1 MDFLGMTF
9 SEPLLTLI
17 GIVAVII
24 VGWALFM
31 LLYMKRVLTRNQ
43 VILVVSILS
52 VFGLPLGY
60 YMWSIAY
67 TVIGPTVLFGS
78 IAMLLSSF
86 VMFFVMGRGGKP
98 VPSRAPAAAAPAGV
112 AVEKPAVP
120 IQKVDEDVVR
130 LKVEKTATESALKS
144 LEAAVK
150 EGAITK
156 ETFEK
161 HKATYSERLRKIDTE
176 LSKRTKVGIEKLEGE
191 IENVRKSYLDKLKDL
206 SKKAITAKPSVPAPK
221 TVAVPSAPPS
231 ARAPAP
237 REAPARPEPT
247 LRLPEVP
254 TKRME
259 EAFGEETPTQAFPRI
274 PTPAAPTERS
284 LSAAAKPAPSGPT
297 TISDLRRE
305 MMDELNRLKR
315 LIGRAEA

>member
-9 SEPLLTLI
+9 GDPLLILL
-17 GIVAVII
+17 GIVSVIF
-24 VGWALFM
+24 VGWALFT
-31 LLYMKRVLTRNQ
+31 LLYVKRILTKTK
-43 VILVVSILS
+43 VILLVSILS
-52 VFGLPLGY
+52 VIGLPLGY
-60 YMWSIAY
+60 YLWSIWY
-67 TVIGPTVLFGS
+67 VNVGPTILFGS
-78 IAMLLSSF
+78 IAMLCSSL
-86 VMFFVMGRGGKP
+86 VMFFVFGRGATAGPRRAAAGPPTAVGVEKP
-98 VPSRAPAAAAPAGV
+98 VPV
-112 AVEKPAVP
+112 VEK
-120 IQKVDEDVVR
+120 IDEDVVR

-161 HKATYSERLRKIDTE
+161 HKATYSERLRKIDSE
-176 LSKRTKVGIEKLEGE
+176 LSKRTKVGITKLESE
-191 IENVRKSYLDKLKDL
+191 IEKVRKSYLDKLKDL
-206 SKKAITAKPSVPAPK
+206 SKKAITAKPAVAAPK
-221 TVAVPSAPPS
+221 TVALPSAPPV
-231 ARAPAP
+231 ARAPAA
-237 REAPARPEPT
+237 REAPTREEPT

-259 EAFGEETPTQAFPRI
+259 EAFGEEARAPAVPRI
-274 PTPAAPTERS
+274 PTPVAPAERPLS
-284 LSAAAKPAPSGPT
+284 SAAAKPASSGPA

>member
-1 MDFLGMTF
+1 MYFGD
-9 SEPLLTLI
+9 PLLILL
-17 GIVAVII
+17 GLVAVIF
-24 VGWALFM
+24 VGWTLFT
-31 LLYMKRVLTRNQ
+31 LLYVKKTLTKKQ

-52 VFGLPLGY
+52 VVGLPLGY
-60 YMWSIAY
+60 YLWSNAY

-78 IAMLLSSF
+78 IAMLCSSF
-86 VMFFVMGRGGKP
+86 IMFLVLGRGATAA
-98 VPSRAPAAAAPAGV
+98 PSRAAAAPPTGV
-112 AVEKPAVP
+112 GVERPVP
-120 IQKVDEDVVR
+120 TIEKVDEDVVR

-161 HKATYSERLRKIDTE
+161 HRTTYTERLAKIDSE
-176 LSKRTKVGIEKLEGE
+176 LSKKTRVGIGKLEGE
-191 IENVRKSYLDKLKDL
+191 IEKVRMSYIDKLKGL
-206 SKKAITAKPSVPAPK
+206 SKKAISIKPAPV
-221 TVAVPSAPPS
+221 TTPRAAPVPSAPP
-231 ARAPAP
+231 ARLEPA
-237 REAPARPEPT
+237 
-247 LRLPEVP
+247 LRLPEIP

-259 EAFGEETPTQAFPRI
+259 EAFGEAPTQVVPRI
-274 PTPAAPTERS
+274 PTPATPTERP
-284 LSAAAKPAPSGPT
+284 LSGAVKPAPSGPT